1 MPSTV
6 LTLSVGTGSSYFFV
20 NPANALESGGSWAT
34 VYDSGSE
41 DGVTGVGHYNTDAT
55 QLLPSNA
62 IILGVEITTIAKN
75 DSYPASIG
83 ASISQGGNFP
93 LTTASMTQTFQ
104 SYKFGSSV
112 NNLGAT
118 SVSNLQVVSVAM
130 QTSYP
135 AVSFLDYVTATVFWE
150 VPSLN
155 VLFFGESF

>member
-20 NPANALESGGSWAT
+20 NPANALVSGGSWAT
-34 VYDSGSE
+34 VYDPG
-41 DGVTGVGHYNTDAT
+41 DNGVTGVGHYNTNAT

-75 DSYPASIG
+75 DTYSASIG
-83 ASISQGGNFP
+83 ASISQGGNVP

-130 QTSYP
+130 QTADP
-135 AVSFLDYVTATVFWE
+135 AESLLDYVTATVFWE

>member
-6 LTLSVGTGSSYFFV
+6 LTLSVGTSSYFFV
-20 NPANALESGGSWAT
+20 SPANALVSGGSWAT
-34 VYDSGSE
+34 VYDPGGG
-41 DGVTGVGHYNTDAT
+41 DGVTGVGHYNTNAT

-75 DSYPASIG
+75 DTYSASIG
-83 ASISQGGNFP
+83 ASISQVGNIP
-93 LTTASMTQTFQ
+93 LTTTSMTQTFQ

-130 QTSYP
+130 QTVYP
-135 AVSFLDYVTATVFWE
+135 AESLLDYVTATVFWE